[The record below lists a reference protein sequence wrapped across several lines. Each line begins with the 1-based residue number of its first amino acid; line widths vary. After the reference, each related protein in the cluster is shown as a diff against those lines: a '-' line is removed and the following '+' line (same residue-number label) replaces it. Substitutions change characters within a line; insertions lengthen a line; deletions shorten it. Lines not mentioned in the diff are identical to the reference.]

1 MGDNSY
7 ILREI
12 ADLFGQLQEC
22 FNTLAID
29 AESAEEEAEENEE
42 VEKGEDFDE
51 WNEDDDL

>member
-22 FNTLAID
+22 FNALAID
-29 AESAEEEAEENEE
+29 AESAEEEVEENEE